1 MANIA
6 FPIFGIVSLLFAG
19 VAGWFGWKQHRKRR
33 LVSATPTSEIGA
45 ITDEGTVEITGEVS
59 CDDPFDSPIQGDEA
73 VVSAWEIEDWD
84 ETGQSGMWQTKA
96 SGLYT
101 TPFTLHDGTGQ
112 VQVAIGDH
120 LADESGTGIS
130 DMQLGPLDF
139 DQFLTD
145 GVSIDNVAIS
155 LERFAAVTTVP
166 PDADPP
172 ERIAEFLEGETT
184 VAEQS
189 DSITNILDVGHAHGE
204 RRFYEGTIAPG
215 DEVYLLGEATATD
228 GATHP
233 LSPDDVEIQ
242 PPDEDGLLLVSD
254 QSEEE
259 LLADL
264 GTYKLAYAV
273 AAGFAL
279 LGIALLLVGTGVVPL
294 G

>member
-6 FPIFGIVSLLFAG
+6 FPIFGTVALVFAG
-19 VAGWFGWKQHRKRR
+19 VAGWFGWKQHRKQR
-33 LVSATPTSEIGA
+33 LVSATPTTEIGS
-45 ITDEGTVEITGEVS
+45 ITDEGTVEITGEVNS
-59 CDDPFDSPIQGDEA
+59 EDPFDSPIKGTEA

-96 SGLYT
+96 SGLYS
-101 TPFTLHDGTGQ
+101 TPFTIDDGTGQ

-145 GVSIDNVAIS
+145 GVTIDNVASS

-184 VAEQS
+184 IAEQS
-189 DSITNILDVGHAHGE
+189 GSITNVLDVGHAHGE

-233 LSPDDVEIQ
+233 LGPDDVEIR
-242 PPDEDGLLLVSD
+242 PPDDGLLLVSD
-254 QSEEE
+254 QSEQEI
-259 LLADL
+259 LADL
-264 GTYKLAYAV
+264 GKYKLAYGV

-279 LGIALLLVGTGVVPL
+279 LGVGLLAVGTGVVSLPL
-294 G
+294 